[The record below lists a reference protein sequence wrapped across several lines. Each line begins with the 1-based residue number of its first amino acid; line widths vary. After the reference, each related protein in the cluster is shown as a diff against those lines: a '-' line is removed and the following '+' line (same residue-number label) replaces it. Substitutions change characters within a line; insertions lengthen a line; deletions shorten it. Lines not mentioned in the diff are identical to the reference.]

1 MIGKRRTS
9 IAFTVKRSPRALSAQ
24 STAGRV
30 QDVDGNG
37 DGGFTL
43 IELLAVIAVLAVL
56 GAILIAAVGK
66 VRASARSAE
75 TVSNL
80 RQVTQGYLLLIQNGG
95 GETEVFRGGGGGA
108 DRIWSVQLAEMG
120 VGAKRGDGRKVFYPA
135 DKAEDAMGQS
145 AWPWYTFGLRMFGD
159 NVEIDD
165 VETDGGGSYQLARIN
180 YAGVEDPA
188 NHLLF
193 ANTVWPGRSDYASG
207 ELLGSFRLTNRN
219 ANTFVGLHKPESADG
234 VAVSTMDGAVTI
246 AGKNRLEGLGINSV
260 FVGSKEDPVAVE
272 NLP

>member
-9 IAFTVKRSPRALSAQ
+9 IAFTVNRSPRALSAQ

-95 GETEVFRGGGGGA
+95 GEAEVFRGGGGGAA

-145 AWPWYTFGLRMFGD
+145 AWSWYTFGLRMFGD

-165 VETDGGGSYQLARIN
+165 VETDGGGTYQLARIN
-180 YAGVEDPA
+180 YVGVEDPA

-193 ANTVWPGRSDYASG
+193 ANTVWPARSDFSSD
-207 ELLGSFRLTNRN
+207 ELLGSFRHTSTGANNFDSHPGRGGDDRRQEAAEGFRN
-219 ANTFVGLHKPESADG
+219 PKRSGRFERYARAS
-234 VAVSTMDGAVTI
+234 
-246 AGKNRLEGLGINSV
+246 
-260 FVGSKEDPVAVE
+260 
-272 NLP
+272 